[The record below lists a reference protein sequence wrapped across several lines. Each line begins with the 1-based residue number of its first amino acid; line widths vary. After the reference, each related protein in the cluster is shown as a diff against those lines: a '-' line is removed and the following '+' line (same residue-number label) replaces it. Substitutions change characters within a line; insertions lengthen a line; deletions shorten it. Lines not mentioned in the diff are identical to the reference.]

1 MDAPMNKPL
10 NGRIALVTGAGG
22 GIGRDLACA
31 LAAAGAHVGI
41 AVRRPD
47 TGEETARLIEAE
59 GGARSLV
66 LRMDAT
72 DRTSVL
78 VGVEKLAAEFGGIDI
93 IVHNAAAP
101 DSAYPMPA
109 VDSDEAGWRRQADI
123 TLGGAL
129 SLAQAGHPYLKA
141 SGRGRFVVM
150 TSNFGYHGAAMN
162 AIYSASK
169 ASLRG
174 FIKSL
179 AREWGPDAITV
190 NSISPAAATEVTR
203 AFFGQFPAMEAAYKR
218 KFALG
223 DLGQPR
229 RDIGEGAVAL
239 CSDYLRY
246 MTGQT
251 LFLDGGMFPSA

>member
-1 MDAPMNKPL
+1 MDAPLNKPL
-10 NGRIALVTGAGG
+10 DGRIALITGAGG
-22 GIGRDLACA
+22 GIGRDLARA

-41 AVRRPD
+41 AVRRLE
-47 TGEETARLIEAE
+47 TGEETVRLIEAE
-59 GGARSLV
+59 GGTRGLV
-66 LRMDAT
+66 LCMDAT
-72 DRTSVL
+72 DRASVAAGIERL
-78 VGVEKLAAEFGGIDI
+78 HAEFGAIDI
-93 IVHNAAAP
+93 IIHNAAAP
-101 DSAYPMPA
+101 DSAYPMLA
-109 VDSDEAGWRRQADI
+109 DSSDEAAWRRQTDI

-129 SLAQAGHPYLKA
+129 SLAQAGHPHLKA

-179 AREWGPDAITV
+179 AREWGADSITV
-190 NSISPAAATEVTR
+190 NSISPAAATEATR
-203 AFFGQFPAMEAAYKR
+203 AFFGQFPAMETAYKR

-223 DLGQPR
+223 DLGDPR

-251 LFLDGGMFPSA
+251 LFLDGGLFPSA